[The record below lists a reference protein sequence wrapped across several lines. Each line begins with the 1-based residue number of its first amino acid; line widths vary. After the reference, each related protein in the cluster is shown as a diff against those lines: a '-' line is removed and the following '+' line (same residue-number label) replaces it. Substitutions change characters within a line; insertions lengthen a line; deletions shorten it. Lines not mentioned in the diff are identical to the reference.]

1 MPTPTIVEIPE
12 DKDVVCP
19 ICNAP
24 VIDDEG
30 LVEQPSCEHI
40 LFVYANA
47 EAFEYDAEGFEE
59 RLNAAQEKADEA
71 GDYFDEW
78 EWLSA
83 QCDKGD
89 VILQQDSDGIAC
101 GPVSFRVWIGIRR
114 APEDFISRHR
124 PIEAD
129 REFSPLDCSKY
140 FHPTAQFVRWMKE
153 HHSTQHIYDV
163 GAGVGQVSSVL
174 AKAGLQMTALDLEPR
189 HESEFPVSQAD
200 STEYQFERDSV
211 VMLCRPCHEN
221 GFVRDTILRALNCGV
236 RVIVYVGLQRNVR
249 EDLGGYYRQFVKRRI
264 RNIGHADE
272 HLWEMT
278 VSRLQANAN
287 LRRGA
292 IPPL

>member
-101 GPVSFRVWIGIRR
+101 GPVSFRVWVGIRKQS
-114 APEDFISRHR
+114 EGCT
-124 PIEAD
+124 D

-153 HHSTQHIYDV
+153 HHGAQHIYDV

-174 AKAGLQMTALDLEPR
+174 AKAGLQVTAIDLEPR
-189 HESEFPVSQAD
+189 HESEFPVIEANSI
-200 STEYQFERDSV
+200 EYQFEKDSV
-211 VMLCRPCHEN
+211 VMLCRPCHED
-221 GFVRDTILRALNCGV
+221 GFVRNTILRALNCGV
-236 RVIVYVGLQRNVR
+236 RAIVYVGLQRNVR
-249 EDLGGYYRQFVKRRI
+249 QDLGGYYRKFVKRRI

-272 HLWEMT
+272 RIWEMKIDRFR
-278 VSRLQANAN
+278 VEAFF
-287 LRRGA
+287 RRGA